1 MPIFSISWVLRTFMV
16 WHPGAMSLCKLYV
29 MFTQARIVLGICMQ
43 SACASYKTSSVAG
56 LVAEHSQDNCSLNC
70 AGCRAGTQQCISW
83 KVQELQWNW
92 DPLSFSKTQT
102 LWELTVPGSMGFNQ
116 HIGSPGQ
123 VCVLDMG
130 EMWYLVCPPNKYPIP
145 HTTR

>member
-1 MPIFSISWVLRTFMV
+1 MA

-43 SACASYKTSSVAG
+43 STCASYKTSSVAG

-83 KVQELQWNW
+83 KVQELQ
-92 DPLSFSKTQT
+92 
-102 LWELTVPGSMGFNQ
+102 
-116 HIGSPGQ
+116 
-123 VCVLDMG
+123 
-130 EMWYLVCPPNKYPIP
+130 
-145 HTTR
+145 